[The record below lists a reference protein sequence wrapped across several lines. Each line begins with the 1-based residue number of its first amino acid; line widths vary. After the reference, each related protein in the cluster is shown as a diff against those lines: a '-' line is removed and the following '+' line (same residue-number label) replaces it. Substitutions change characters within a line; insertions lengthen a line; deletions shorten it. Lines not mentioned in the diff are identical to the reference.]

1 MYAIVYYTGAGSNYI
16 NCGAAIEARKAN
28 NEVVIKK
35 YNSDKYVSFIYYL
48 ILALSKI
55 EFFWGTVERW
65 INLKKEDNDFELYTP
80 GNIVTWI

>member
-1 MYAIVYYTGAGSNYI
+1 
-16 NCGAAIEARKAN
+16 
-28 NEVVIKK
+28 
-35 YNSDKYVSFIYYL
+35 L

-65 INLKKEDNDFELYTP
+65 INLKKEHNDFELYTP